1 MLITIDRHNGVPA
14 YRQVVEQIRFGV
26 ASGLLAPGDELP
38 STRGLSAEV
47 GTNPMTISKAYGLLE
62 REGLLVRRPGLPLV
76 VAPLAF
82 APGTAPGAEPSPTDR
97 REAEL
102 RRALEAPASMARRL
116 GIDRARA
123 AELLGEVIDETPQP
137 PEDDA

>member
-14 YRQVVEQIRFGV
+14 YRQVLEQVRFGI
-26 ASGLLAPGDELP
+26 ASGLLVPGDELP

-62 REGLLVRRPGLPLV
+62 REGLVLRRPGLPLV
-76 VAPLAF
+76 VAPRLAG
-82 APGTAPGAEPSPTDR
+82 PGDEPSPTDR

-102 RRALEAPASMARRL
+102 RRALEAPAAMARRL
-116 GIDRARA
+116 GIGPGRA
-123 AELLGEVIDETPQP
+123 AELLGEVFAETPEP